1 MPLADSVRPINLNT
15 FIGQKHLVGEGKP
28 LYLCITQQLPQSFI
42 LWGPPGVG
50 KTTLARIYSNAID
63 GKLYEVSAVRAGKK
77 DIEAIIKDNT
87 EQQKILFLDEIH
99 RFNKAQQDYLL
110 PFVEDGTLIL
120 IGATTEN
127 PSFEIIAALQSRCI
141 IYTLIAL
148 TVEEIQNIL
157 AQAGL
162 GDSTIS
168 EYIAQYANGDARKAL
183 GIYERAKSM
192 YGDSISIENIEAI
205 LKDTNLRYDRAGE
218 EHYDVISA
226 FIKSMRASQVDAA
239 LYYLARMLE
248 GGEDPKFI
256 ARRMIIFASE
266 DIGMALPTALVI
278 ANEVFRTVEVVGLP
292 EASINLAHGVVY
304 LAQAPKDRRVYDAI
318 KDAQREVKQSG
329 NLSIPLNIRNAP
341 THLMKDLGYGKE
353 YELYDTQ
360 SYLPENIQNKTF
372 WQKSK
377 KEI

>member
-148 TVEEIQNIL
+148 TVEEIQDIL

-162 GDSTIS
+162 EDAAIS

-192 YGDSISIENIEAI
+192 YSDSLSIENIAAI
-205 LKDTNLRYDRAGE
+205 LKDTNLRYDRSGE

-341 THLMKDLGYGKE
+341 TNLMKDLGYGKD
-353 YELYDTQ
+353 YKAYDSE
-360 SYLPENIQNKTF
+360 SYLPEKIQNKTF

-377 KEI
+377 K